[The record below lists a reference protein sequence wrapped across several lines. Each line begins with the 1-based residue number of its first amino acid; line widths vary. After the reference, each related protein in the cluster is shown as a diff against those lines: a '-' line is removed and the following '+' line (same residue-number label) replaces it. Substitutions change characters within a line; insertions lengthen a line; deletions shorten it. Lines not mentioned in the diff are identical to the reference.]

1 MTKEKKKN
9 NEILDKLGNVG
20 KKIVKFVKDY
30 RKPIIGILVIFI
42 VLFLLTKLFSKPG
55 TPDYPVIYN
64 DSDGDIYLTTT
75 KVNSKEESIKLAT
88 GQSVSKVTYAN
99 TTNRYVLF
107 QKDEALY
114 IYDAKKKGETEKII
128 DDIAGSNYY
137 FTKDDKY
144 VIALDEEK
152 NIRIYNFKKTEKIES
167 NVTSIVD
174 YSNDKILF
182 EKDNTLYIRSIKPSK
197 DDKKKIT
204 DDYNQNIKFSK
215 DGKNVIYLDTES
227 NLYIYNVKKDKK
239 ERISE
244 NVSSYYCD
252 EKSCDKMYY
261 IQMGNEKVLYYYD
274 SKDDT
279 KVETGIYSL
288 LAYDVEKQQIVFSKL
303 ENKKYELYYKKGT
316 KKTDKVDGNLD
327 NIRFVKLFNN
337 KDIYYVTGDNK
348 AKYARVNGARVT
360 DKENLAEKVSGYIY
374 EYNKGFAFV
383 ADVSDSYSGKLYVAK
398 NGKAKVVDEEVNS
411 GSIVVNTD
419 GNRIYYIKD
428 SNTSG
433 DLYYTN
439 GNKNKR
445 IETDVHTFEYVK
457 DNLIYII
464 KDYSSSKSRGD
475 LYRYTNKSVK
485 IAENVNRVA
494 SIPVYYGSNK

>member
-1 MTKEKKKN
+1 MAKEKKN
-9 NEILDKLGNVG
+9 NTIVDKLGNAW
-20 KKIVKFVKDY
+20 KKVVKLIMDNKKV
-30 RKPIIGILVIFI
+30 IIGVLVIFI
-42 VLFLLTKLFSKPG
+42 VLLLLTKLFNKPG
-55 TPDYPVIYN
+55 TPNYPVIFN

-75 KVNSKEESIKLAT
+75 KAKSKEDSIKLAT
-88 GQSVSKVTYAN
+88 GQSVSKVYYAN
-99 TTNRYVLF
+99 TTDRYVLF
-107 QKDEALY
+107 QKDESLY
-114 IYDAKKKGETEKII
+114 IYDAKKKGETEKIVS
-128 DDIAGSNYY
+128 DIAGSNYY

-152 NIRIYNFKKTEKIES
+152 NIRVYNFKKTEKIES
-167 NVTSIVD
+167 NVTSIID
-174 YSNDKILF
+174 YTNDKILF

-197 DDKKKIT
+197 NDRKKIT

-215 DGKNVIYLDTES
+215 DGKNVIYLDSES

-239 ERISE
+239 EKISE
-244 NVSSYYCD
+244 NVSNYFCD

-261 IQMGNEKVLYYYD
+261 IQMGNEKTLYYHN
-274 SKDDT
+274 SKDET
-279 KVETGIYSL
+279 KVETGVYAL
-288 LAYDVEKQQIVFSKL
+288 LAYDVEKQQVVYSKL
-303 ENKKYELYYKKGT
+303 ENKKYELYYKKGN
-316 KKTDKVDGNLD
+316 KKSDKVDGSLD

-337 KDIYYVTGDNK
+337 RDIYYVTGDNK

-360 DKENLAEKVSGYIY
+360 DKEKLAEKVSGYIY
-374 EYNKGFAFV
+374 EYKKGFAFV
-383 ADVSDSYSGKLYVAK
+383 ADVSDNYTGKLYVAK
-398 NGKAKVVDEEVNS
+398 NGKAKIADEEVNS
-411 GSIVVNTD
+411 GSIVVNTE

-433 DLYYTN
+433 DLYYTT
-439 GNKNKR
+439 GSKKKR